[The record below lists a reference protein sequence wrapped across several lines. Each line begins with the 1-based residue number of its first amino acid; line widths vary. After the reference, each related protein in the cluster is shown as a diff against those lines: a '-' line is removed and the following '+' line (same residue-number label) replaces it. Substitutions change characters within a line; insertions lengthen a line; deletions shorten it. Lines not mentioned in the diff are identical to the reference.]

1 MRVSI
6 PLLFVAMTAISG
18 GVLLSACGGDDT
30 NPAGGT
36 DSGSDSPIVIGGDGG
51 PPGDGGGG
59 DAGCNFATFV
69 TGLITNHTNGTDKPS
84 TDLGQGCIDNQNQ
97 AEFKPLF

>member
-1 MRVSI
+1 MRKVFS
-6 PLLFVAMTAISG
+6 LFFITTIACAG
-18 GVLLSACGGDDT
+18 AALGACGGDDT
-30 NPAGGT
+30 NPAGP
-36 DSGSDSPIVIGGDGG
+36 GSDGGSDGPVIIGDGG
-51 PPGDGGGG
+51 PPGDGAA

-97 AEFKPLF
+97 AEFKPLFP

>member
-18 GVLLSACGGDDT
+18 SVLLSACTGDDS
-30 NPAGGT
+30 NGAGGS
-36 DSGSDSPIVIGGDGG
+36 DSGSDAPITVTEAG
-51 PPGDGGGG
+51 PGDGG
-59 DAGCNFATFV
+59 DAGCNFAVFV
-69 TGLITNHTNGTDKPS
+69 TDLINNHTTATDQPS

>member
-6 PLLFVAMTAISG
+6 PLIFVTMTAISG

-36 DSGSDSPIVIGGDGG
+36 DSGSDSPIIIGDGG
-51 PPGDGGGG
+51 PPGDSAT

-69 TGLITNHTNGTDKPS
+69 TGLITNHTNGTDQPS
-84 TDLGQGCIDNQNQ
+84 VDLGQGCIDNQNQ